1 MNALFFFLGVLAG
14 AGMAVMVSDIWL
26 ERSQAAHFEQM
37 LDQIKSLGP
46 RA

>member
-1 MNALFFFLGVLAG
+1 MNSLFFFLGVLAG
-14 AGMAVMVSDIWL
+14 AALSVVVADLWL
-26 ERSQAAHFEQM
+26 ERSQAAHFERM